1 MKLIK
6 KTFLFTFIFLAI
18 AVLALW
24 AWTLTLNPEQV
35 KSLFD
40 KKLTALTGQQSHIN
54 GDIHWQLLPRPGLKV
69 TDIQVGEEKSEA
81 NYTLFIN
88 NLLFNLRMTP
98 LLKGQLVFSD
108 IKIDGFKLN
117 VNPDATP
124 SKTKPEKKKPN
135 HIQNSTSLN
144 TTNNTPARF
153 AIDSFL
159 LTNGQVHLNTRDT
172 QLSFS
177 DLKIGASDLNIK
189 NDSFPIQLKGNLNGL
204 LEQNKLKANFNFQ
217 GTTKLSG
224 LLNLSHSGTLSG
236 VALEGKVA
244 IRDFIFNQLKLNK
257 IDSNASFKKEIL
269 KLDPL
274 NITLYK
280 GSSVG
285 DLTYQLASRSLHIN
299 QTATNLD
306 ADSLLT
312 SLIEKNILQ
321 GSLDFSMHANADLS
335 KQDWLEKLQANGRLT
350 IKDGVFHSLDIPKL
364 LQDLTHQIQ
373 ALRHQEK
380 INTQIIKSL
389 IETNPDVYQGGTR
402 FQLLSIQYR
411 LRDKNLITDS
421 VLLQTKQLNLKGQG
435 HINLNDFTLNNQF
448 EAKLITPD
456 NKLNEVQE
464 ILGGSFPLI
473 LSGSLTKPFILPDIK
488 KMSPALMQYFL
499 KQQLNK
505 PIKKLKQKL
514 KSEIKNLTIF

>member
-6 KTFLFTFIFLAI
+6 KTFLFIFISLAI
-18 AVLALW
+18 TVLALW

-35 KSLFD
+35 KGLFN
-40 KKLTALTGQQSHIN
+40 KKLTALTGQQSRIN

-69 TDIQVGEEKSEA
+69 TDIQVGKEKSEA
-81 NYTLFIN
+81 SYTLFIN
-88 NLLFNLRMTP
+88 NLLFNLRMAP

-108 IKIDGFKLN
+108 IKIDGFKFN
-117 VNPDATP
+117 VNPDANP
-124 SKTKPEKKKPN
+124 SKTKPEKKPE
-135 HIQNSTSLN
+135 HIQNSASLN

-159 LTNGQVHLNTRDT
+159 LTNGQVHLNTRDA

-189 NDSFPIQLKGNLNGL
+189 NDSFPIQLKGNLSGL

-224 LLNLSHSGTLSG
+224 LLHLSHSRTLSG
-236 VALEGKVA
+236 VALEGKIA
-244 IRDFIFNQLKLNK
+244 IRDLIFNQLKLNK
-257 IDSNASFKKEIL
+257 IDSNASFKKEVL

-280 GSSVG
+280 GSSIG

-306 ADSLLT
+306 ADSLFT
-312 SLIEKNILQ
+312 SLIDKNILQ

-335 KQDWLEKLQANGRLT
+335 KQDWLEKLQANGRVT

-380 INTQIIKSL
+380 VNTQIIKSL
-389 IETNPDVYQGGTR
+389 IETNPDVYQRGTR

-435 HINLNDFTLNNQF
+435 HINLNDLTLNNQF
-448 EAKLITPD
+448 EAKLITAD
-456 NKLNEVQE
+456 NKLNEAQE
-464 ILGGSFPLI
+464 ILGGTFPLI
-473 LSGSLTKPFILPDIK
+473 LSGSLTKPFIFPDIK
-488 KMSPALMQYFL
+488 KMSPALIQYFL
-499 KQQLNK
+499 KQRLNK
-505 PIKKLKQKL
+505 PIKKLKQQL
-514 KSEIKNLTIF
+514 KYEIKNLTGF